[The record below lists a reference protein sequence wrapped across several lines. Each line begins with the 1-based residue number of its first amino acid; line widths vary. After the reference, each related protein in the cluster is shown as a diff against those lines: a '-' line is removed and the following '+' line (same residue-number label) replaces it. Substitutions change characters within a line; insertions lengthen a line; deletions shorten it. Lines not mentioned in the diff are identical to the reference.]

1 MDPQKTVND
10 PPLKNAPSAA
20 QAGFYVGNHMTV
32 PKTIVF
38 TIVLF
43 FVSFLASGFGILTL
57 WISVVIAAVGFLLI
71 FPTLFENHWYIA
83 NDKIT
88 VTTYSPK
95 LLKKF
100 TQVSGLAHASAV
112 DQVPTSAITTLELA
126 YYTRFR
132 PSPVDI
138 IPDRLVLILHTS
150 DRSFPL
156 EVTQNTQRFLPQLVV
171 FAEKN
176 HLQID
181 DPDDI
186 ITLSSEGRSLYEHF
200 HPGA

>member
-1 MDPQKTVND
+1 MDPQK
-10 PPLKNAPSAA
+10 NAPVAA

-32 PKTIVF
+32 LKTVVF
-38 TIVLF
+38 TIILF

-57 WISVVIAAVGFLLI
+57 WISIVIAAIGFLLI
-71 FPTLFENHWYIA
+71 FPTLFEDHWYIA

-88 VTTYSPK
+88 VTAYSPK
-95 LLKKF
+95 LPKKF

-112 DQVPTSAITTLELA
+112 DQVPISSITAIELA

-138 IPDRLVLILHTS
+138 LPDRLVLILHTT

-156 EVTQNTQRFLPQLVV
+156 EVTQNTQRFLPQLVA

-176 HLQID
+176 RLPID

-186 ITLSSEGRSLYEHF
+186 ITLSNEGRSLYEHF